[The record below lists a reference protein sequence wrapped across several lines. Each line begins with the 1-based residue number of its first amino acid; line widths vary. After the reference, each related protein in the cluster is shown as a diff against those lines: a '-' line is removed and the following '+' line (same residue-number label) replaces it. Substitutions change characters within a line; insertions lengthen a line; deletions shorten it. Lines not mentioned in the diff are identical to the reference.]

1 MNVPGS
7 RPSVSVVVPF
17 AGADHQ
23 LEAVLAALR
32 SLALTLAP
40 GDEIL
45 LADNGPTGARA
56 VPFPAS
62 VRRVVAAGPRAAGAA
77 RNRGAAEAR
86 GEWLVFLDADAR
98 PRPGLLEAYF
108 TPAPGP
114 NTAVLAGGIRDTPSR
129 DTRAARHSAGRGQM
143 SQDRTLS
150 RTGRPYAQT
159 ANCAVRRV
167 AFSAVDGFDAQAR
180 FGEDADLCWRL
191 AAAGWGLEVRAG
203 ALVEHASRPTLAA
216 LLTQVAGHGAGAA
229 WLERRY
235 PGEFPAP
242 GARALARRC
251 ARSAVNAGAGLS
263 RGRRSEAADAAIEL
277 LETLGFAVGRR
288 LSNRPPDDSGR
299 RLFGRGRWA

>member
-1 MNVPGS
+1 VSAPGS

-17 AGADHQ
+17 AGADHE
-23 LEAVLAALR
+23 LEAVLEALG

-45 LADNGPTGARA
+45 LADNGPAAERA

-62 VRRVVAAGPRAAGAA
+62 VRRVVAAGIRAPGAA

-86 GEWLVFLDADAR
+86 GDWLVFLDADAR
-98 PRPGLLEAYF
+98 PLPGLLEAYF

-114 NTAVLAGGIRDTPSR
+114 GTAVLAGGIRDTPGG
-129 DTRAARHSAGRGQM
+129 DTMTARHSAARGQM
-143 SQDRTLS
+143 SHETTLL
-150 RTGRPYAQT
+150 RAGTPYAQT
-159 ANCAVRRV
+159 ANCAVRRA
-167 AFSAVDGFDAQAR
+167 AFAGVGGFAAQAR

-191 AAAGWGLEVRAG
+191 AAAGWALEVRAS
-203 ALVEHASRPTLAA
+203 ALVEHASRGSLPA

-242 GARALARRC
+242 GASALVRRC
-251 ARSAVNAGAGLS
+251 ARSALTAGAALIRGRWAAGAG
-263 RGRRSEAADAAIEL
+263 GAIEL
-277 LETLGFAVGRR
+277 LETLAFAVGHR
-288 LSNRPPDDSGR
+288 LPNRPRGGERPLSGLCR
-299 RLFGRGRWA
+299 RA